1 MLSFLHRLA
10 VVAILFTARP
20 CHASRPHHSLRSQ
33 QYNPRGHVNAAY
45 FINWGI
51 RDRGF
56 YPQDMNVSH
65 ISHVLYAFLGV
76 EPDGTVYSKDEY
88 ADYTAQLKGDSYDG
102 TKRNAYGCVKQ
113 LFLLKKSN
121 RHLKTLLSIGGSGA
135 GSANFSSAA
144 STPDTRARFAST
156 SVSLMR
162 NWGFDGI
169 DIDWEYPDD
178 EIDAANLVS
187 LLKAIRIELD
197 AYARNHASGHHFL
210 LSIAAPAAP
219 EHYLKLQLKHMGEIV
234 DHINLMAYDY
244 SGGWDYISGH
254 NANLFPYKRPV
265 TKLNLDYTLNES
277 FETAINTHYAIMHY
291 LRSGVRAE
299 KIVLGIPVFGRSFED
314 NSGLGKTFYSVGKG
328 SWGEPGVWDYKALPK
343 EGAAIIYDP
352 IAHASFSYDERSRE
366 LISYDTQSVVEQ
378 KAAYVVDY
386 GLGGSMF
393 WEASADKQGD
403 GSLIGTSYRA
413 LGSLETTPNWL
424 DYKNSYF
431 ENIAT
436 NMGEGYI

>member
-1 MLSFLHRLA
+1 
-10 VVAILFTARP
+10 
-20 CHASRPHHSLRSQ
+20 
-33 QYNPRGHVNAAY
+33 
-45 FINWGI
+45 
-51 RDRGF
+51 
-56 YPQDMNVSH
+56 MNVSH

-76 EPDGTVYSKDEY
+76 ESDGTVYSKDEY
-88 ADYTAQLKGDSYDG
+88 ADYTAQLKGDSYDEH
-102 TKRNAYGCVKQ
+102 KRNAYGCVKQ

-156 SVSLMR
+156 SVSLMW

-178 EIDAANLVS
+178 EIDAGNLVS

-197 AYARNHASGHHFL
+197 TYARNSASGHHFL

-219 EHYLKLQLKHMGEIV
+219 EHYLKLQLKHMGGIV
-234 DHINLMAYDY
+234 DQLNLMAYDY
-244 SGGWDYISGH
+244 SGKWDHISGH

-277 FETAINTHYAIMHY
+277 FETAINTHYAIRHY

-299 KIVLGIPVFGRSFED
+299 KLVLGIPVFGRSFEG
-314 NSGLGKTFYSVGKG
+314 NSGLGKTFRSVGTG

-343 EGAAIIYDP
+343 KGATIIYDP
-352 IAHASFSYDERSRE
+352 TAHASFSYDERRRE
-366 LISYDTQSVVEQ
+366 LISYDTPSVVEE
-378 KAAYVVDY
+378 KAAYVLDY

-393 WEASADKQGD
+393 
-403 GSLIGTSYRA
+403 
-413 LGSLETTPNWL
+413 
-424 DYKNSYF
+424 
-431 ENIAT
+431 
-436 NMGEGYI
+436 

>member
-10 VVAILFTARP
+10 VVAILFAARP
-20 CHASRPHHSLRSQ
+20 CRASRPDHSLRSS
-33 QYNPRGHVNAAY
+33 QYTPRGYVNAAY

-51 RDRGF
+51 HDRGF

-76 EPDGTVYSKDEY
+76 KPDGTVLNKHEIL
-88 ADYTAQLKGDSYDG
+88 QRRICRLHSYDEH
-102 TKRNAYGCVKQ
+102 KRNAYGCVEQ

-156 SVSLMR
+156 SVSLMW

-169 DIDWEYPDD
+169 DVDWEYPDD

-187 LLKAIRIELD
+187 LLEAIRIELD
-197 AYARNHASGHHFL
+197 RYARNYASGHHFL

-219 EHYLKLQLKHMGEIV
+219 EHYLKLQLNNMSGKV
-234 DHINLMAYDY
+234 DQINLMAYDY
-244 SGGWDYISGH
+244 SGKWDYISGH

-277 FETAINTHYAIMHY
+277 FETAINTHYAIRHY

-314 NSGLGKTFYSVGKG
+314 NLGLGKTFRSVGEG
-328 SWGEPGVWDYKALPK
+328 SWGDPGVWDYKALPK
-343 EGAAIIYDP
+343 KGATIIYDP
-352 IAHASFSYDERSRE
+352 IAHASFSYDERRRE
-366 LISYDTQSVVEQ
+366 LISYDTPSVVEE
-378 KAAYVVDY
+378 KAEYVLDY

-413 LGSLETTPNWL
+413 LGSLETTQNWL
-424 DYKNSYF
+424 DYTGSYF
-431 ENIAT
+431 DNIAT
-436 NMGEGYI
+436 KMGEDYI

>member
-1 MLSFLHRLA
+1 MYPTSLTYS
-10 VVAILFTARP
+10 T
-20 CHASRPHHSLRSQ
+20 HSWVS
-33 QYNPRGHVNAAY
+33 NPTEQCY
-45 FINWGI
+45 
-51 RDRGF
+51 
-56 YPQDMNVSH
+56 
-65 ISHVLYAFLGV
+65 
-76 EPDGTVYSKDEY
+76 DEH
-88 ADYTAQLKGDSYDG
+88 
-102 TKRNAYGCVKQ
+102 KRNAYGCVEQ

-156 SVSLMR
+156 SVSLMW

-169 DIDWEYPDD
+169 DVDWEYPDD

-187 LLKAIRIELD
+187 LLEAIRIELD
-197 AYARNHASGHHFL
+197 RYARNYASGHHFL

-219 EHYLKLQLKHMGEIV
+219 EHYLKLQLNNMSGKV
-234 DHINLMAYDY
+234 DQINLMAYDY
-244 SGGWDYISGH
+244 SGKWDYISGH

-277 FETAINTHYAIMHY
+277 FETAINTHYAIRHY

-314 NSGLGKTFYSVGKG
+314 NLGLGKTFRSVGEG
-328 SWGEPGVWDYKALPK
+328 SWGDPGVWDYKALPK
-343 EGAAIIYDP
+343 KGATIIYDP
-352 IAHASFSYDERSRE
+352 IAHASFSYDERRRE
-366 LISYDTQSVVEQ
+366 LISYDTPSVVEE
-378 KAAYVVDY
+378 KAEYVLDY

-413 LGSLETTPNWL
+413 LGSLETTQNWL
-424 DYKNSYF
+424 DYTGSYF
-431 ENIAT
+431 DNIAT
-436 NMGEGYI
+436 KMGEDYI

>member
-1 MLSFLHRLA
+1 M
-10 VVAILFTARP
+10 
-20 CHASRPHHSLRSQ
+20 
-33 QYNPRGHVNAAY
+33 
-45 FINWGI
+45 W
-51 RDRGF
+51 
-56 YPQDMNVSH
+56 
-65 ISHVLYAFLGV
+65 
-76 EPDGTVYSKDEY
+76 
-88 ADYTAQLKGDSYDG
+88 
-102 TKRNAYGCVKQ
+102 
-113 LFLLKKSN
+113 
-121 RHLKTLLSIGGSGA
+121 
-135 GSANFSSAA
+135 
-144 STPDTRARFAST
+144 
-156 SVSLMR
+156 

-197 AYARNHASGHHFL
+197 THARNHASGHHFL

-219 EHYLKLQLKHMGEIV
+219 EHYLKLQLKHMGGIV
-234 DHINLMAYDY
+234 DQINLMAYDY
-244 SGGWDYISGH
+244 AGTGITSVVITPTC
-254 NANLFPYKRPV
+254 FP
-265 TKLNLDYTLNES
+265 
-277 FETAINTHYAIMHY
+277 INTHYAIRHY

-314 NSGLGKTFYSVGKG
+314 NSGLGKTFHSVGKG

-343 EGAAIIYDP
+343 EGATIIYDP

-366 LISYDTQSVVEQ
+366 LISYDTPSVVEQ
-378 KAAYVVDY
+378 KTAYMLDY

-393 WEASADKQGD
+393 WEASADKQGG

-424 DYKNSYF
+424 DYTNSYF

-436 NMGEGYI
+436 KMGEDYI

>member
-1 MLSFLHRLA
+1 
-10 VVAILFTARP
+10 
-20 CHASRPHHSLRSQ
+20 
-33 QYNPRGHVNAAY
+33 
-45 FINWGI
+45 
-51 RDRGF
+51 
-56 YPQDMNVSH
+56 MNVSH

-156 SVSLMR
+156 SVSLMW
-162 NWGFDGI
+162 NWGFD
-169 DIDWEYPDD
+169 
-178 EIDAANLVS
+178 VS

-197 AYARNHASGHHFL
+197 THARNHASGHHFL

-219 EHYLKLQLKHMGEIV
+219 EHYLKLQLKHMGGTV
-234 DHINLMAYDY
+234 DQINLMAYDY
-244 SGGWDYISGH
+244 SGSWDHISGH

-314 NSGLGKTFYSVGKG
+314 NSGLGKTFHSVGKG
-328 SWGEPGVWDYKALPK
+328 SWGEPGVWDFKALPK
-343 EGAAIIYDP
+343 EGATIIYDP

-366 LISYDTQSVVEQ
+366 LISYDTPSVVEQ
-378 KAAYVVDY
+378 KAAYVLDY

-393 WEASADKQGD
+393 WEASADKQGG

-413 LGSLETTPNWL
+413 LGSLEATPNWL

-436 NMGEGYI
+436 KMGKDYI